1 MKASVKLGLWLVV
14 VAAVSS
20 LSTAALLQARDRSRE
35 LPREVPK
42 SPPRGVHLQS
52 PQLPSDLV
60 VKTHEET
67 TRAIRRGERLWSDRS
82 LGSNGQSCNMC
93 HPDGSATHPETYPK
107 FKQQYGRVVTAQEF
121 INWCIVVALRGP
133 SQELGGEVLTALE
146 AYQAYA
152 NRGQEMEIGAAGP

>member
-1 MKASVKLGLWLVV
+1 MRVTVKTGLWLLV

-20 LSTAALLQARDRSRE
+20 LATAALLQARNMPRE
-35 LPREVPK
+35 LPKEV
-42 SPPRGVHLQS
+42 PRGVHLQS

-60 VKTHEET
+60 VRTREET
-67 TRAIRRGERLWSDRS
+67 TKAIKRGEALWSDRS

-121 INWCIVVALRGP
+121 INWCIVAALRGP
-133 SQELGGEVLTALE
+133 RKEIGGEELTALE

-152 NRGQEMEIGAAGP
+152 NRGETMEIGAAGP

>member
-1 MKASVKLGLWLVV
+1 MRVTVKTGLWLLV

-20 LSTAALLQARDRSRE
+20 LATAALLQARNMPRE
-35 LPREVPK
+35 LPKEV
-42 SPPRGVHLQS
+42 PRGVHLQS

-60 VKTHEET
+60 VRTREET
-67 TRAIRRGERLWSDRS
+67 TKAIKRGEALWSDRS

-121 INWCIVVALRGP
+121 INWCIVAALRGP
-133 SQELGGEVLTALE
+133 RQEIGGEVLTALE

-152 NRGQEMEIGAAGP
+152 NRGETMEIGAAGP